1 MNCKDI
7 NVLINNFLDG
17 SLTELEALQFESHIE
32 TCVECRLEFEE
43 IKFIHEIMAD
53 SELSSLPENF
63 EEELREKLESVNIEV
78 NDEDLKGSTVV
89 LEKQSS
95 KTSKVKS
102 TKKEKSKLIDFNAFK
117 ESRSIAFVKKH
128 RRMITS
134 VAAVFMIGV
143 FTLGSMDSIPSYRFG
158 SDESYVTSDMV
169 YDEVAEEMSM
179 EAPSVMS
186 TMAVES
192 NGNLKQD
199 RGNVSVTFNEE
210 LSSPEAEYGDGK
222 ANYALSTSDD
232 NAGVNYKEDRLIIKN
247 GYASIEVLDFDKT
260 MSDIKAF
267 VNSNGGYVSDL
278 SSSKYGDYNEDKD
291 RYYKSGY
298 VNVRIPKRLFDQ
310 MFSEISSYGNVE
322 STSISTNDITDS
334 YRGISDEVINLE
346 IREKKLREIMEK
358 TVEITDVIEVE
369 RELSRVRGEI
379 NRLSGTLQNWESLVE
394 LSSINIQI
402 IEVKTLNKYIKPVDA
417 TLLEQAKY
425 ALIRSLN
432 DLVLFVERFVV
443 AFIGNLPNFIIIGVL
458 ALIGRF
464 VYRRRLK

>member
-298 VNVRIPKRLFDQ
+298 INVRIPKRLFDQ